1 MEYSFAPEHDAFRS
15 EVRDFIQQ
23 ELPPRIA
30 AGEDAYSDE
39 NFDDAMGFRRKLGAK
54 RWIGIGWPTEYGGLG
69 ASTMMQA
76 IFHEEMI
83 YLNAPLDP
91 QAYQVGPAIIEFGG
105 EALKK
110 KFLSATANQEI
121 LWCQGF
127 SEPNAGSDLASL
139 QTAATADGDDYV
151 INGQKIWT
159 SQAHRAD
166 YIHILTRTDPDAPKH
181 KGISYF
187 LLDMKTPGI
196 TISPLMSIDDVHHFN
211 QVFFDNVRV
220 PKGNMIG
227 EENQGWYVAMT
238 TLNNERSGIRDVSR
252 ARRTYDRLIRAL
264 RETPALAPVLSDP
277 IARHRLAE
285 FAIEGAAPAA
295 TSPITS
301 RGCRTTES
309 SPIGRL
315 RWPNCSPANSTSAS
329 PRRGW
334 SFSAFTAWPCP
345 ATATPP
351 CTARFPF
358 ASLSNVANTIAA
370 GSSEVNRNIIATRG
384 LGLPR

>member
-1 MEYSFAPEHDAFRS
+1 MDYSFAPEHDAFRG
-15 EVRDFIQQ
+15 EVCEFIQR

-39 NFDDAMGFRRKLGAK
+39 NFDDAMTFRRRLGAK

-69 ASTMMQA
+69 ATPMMQA

-91 QAYQVGPAIIEFGG
+91 QAYQVGPAIIDFGG
-105 EALKK
+105 EDLKK

-187 LLDMKTPGI
+187 LLDMKTPG
-196 TISPLMSIDDVHHFN
+196 SPS
-211 QVFFDNVRV
+211 VR
-220 PKGNMIG
+220 
-227 EENQGWYVAMT
+227 
-238 TLNNERSGIRDVSR
+238 S
-252 ARRTYDRLIRAL
+252 
-264 RETPALAPVLSDP
+264 
-277 IARHRLAE
+277 
-285 FAIEGAAPAA
+285 
-295 TSPITS
+295 
-301 RGCRTTES
+301 
-309 SPIGRL
+309 
-315 RWPNCSPANSTSAS
+315 
-329 PRRGW
+329 
-334 SFSAFTAWPCP
+334 
-345 ATATPP
+345 
-351 CTARFPF
+351 
-358 ASLSNVANTIAA
+358 
-370 GSSEVNRNIIATRG
+370 
-384 LGLPR
+384 